1 MMDNQFNH
9 SGQDKISA
17 VFYKTWLL
25 CTYIIFS
32 TIDLV
37 SPSRSD
43 NLEFSGWTL
52 LVLISGSV
60 VTNFDH
66 HSILF
71 IFSRLIMMFLKAISI
86 INVMILEFGLSSS
99 KIYSFHLK
107 EYLLSSRFHTHSSAL
122 TSCNNS
128 PSIIDSVLP
137 LIATY
142 CDWKIISENQGSWK
156 GLKILLNQIP

>member
-1 MMDNQFNH
+1 MLVCPFLSDADHTYFTKKWCIINLITQ
-9 SGQDKISA
+9 SKIWKII
-17 VFYKTWLL
+17 VFQPFSIKTLL
-25 CTYIIFS
+25 LYTYIIFS

-71 IFSRLIMMFLKAISI
+71 IFSRLIMMFLKTISI
-86 INVMILEFGLSSS
+86 IYVMIFTSLQAKYVGLAILILQ
-99 KIYSFHLK
+99 KLDFVNGECK
-107 EYLLSSRFHTHSSAL
+107 
-122 TSCNNS
+122 
-128 PSIIDSVLP
+128 SIW
-137 LIATY
+137 TY
-142 CDWKIISENQGSWK
+142 FLVIINYPTM
-156 GLKILLNQIP
+156 I